1 MKKNIIIFGS
11 SGHAQE
17 ILECVQNK
25 KKIYNFLGFV
35 EKKSILNKNKKKFYC
50 YDNDIKKLSKNNIFG
65 IVGIFDL
72 IKRKRIVK
80 KILSINPNFK
90 FISII
95 SKSSLISKKTII
107 GKNVFIAN
115 GVIVNSNSI
124 IKDHSV
130 INTGSIIEHD
140 CIIHNYVNI
149 SPNCTILGNTII
161 SDEVSVGAGTVIKQ
175 NIKIEKNN
183 IIGANSFVNKNI
195 KSKNK
200 IFFGSPVKFYE
211 KK

>member
-1 MKKNIIIFGS
+1 M
-11 SGHAQE
+11 
-17 ILECVQNK
+17 
-25 KKIYNFLGFV
+25 
-35 EKKSILNKNKKKFYC
+35 
-50 YDNDIKKLSKNNIFG
+50 
-65 IVGIFDL
+65 
-72 IKRKRIVK
+72 
-80 KILSINPNFK
+80 
-90 FISII
+90 
-95 SKSSLISKKTII
+95 
-107 GKNVFIAN
+107 
-115 GVIVNSNSI
+115 
-124 IKDHSV
+124 
-130 INTGSIIEHD
+130 
-140 CIIHNYVNI
+140 NI